1 MKKQVLI
8 IALILIGIFTYYYL
22 TADVSSATKISTQDN
37 KHELIV
43 ADADRNNDIK
53 MSAVQMPEA
62 SNTVHADAIQLAFQF
77 RQTRNLRAFI
87 TVAKAKASEGGLFLV
102 RSALVECLRSPL
114 NKEMQTS
121 PTLKYSPTE
130 SHALASEKQK
140 ALLFLQ
146 ERCSGFSKGE
156 VMAELEAMKNDPN
169 AAQDPLLMLGQKIN
183 SAKNEEQNKVIAA
196 VVFQSGNPLLIE
208 RWGMS
213 SALSMS
219 MNGGRVPNDKD
230 NNIYGLAWRL
240 VGCDLGLRCDEQDI
254 ELQSSCYYFD
264 ICEKNKMDVI
274 KKMTSVDSE
283 NHIEFNEVLQMKER
297 ILSALKEK
305 RTDAFFR

>member
-1 MKKQVLI
+1 MKKQVLV
-8 IALILIGIFTYYYL
+8 IALIFLGIGTYYYL
-22 TADVSSATKISTQDN
+22 IADVSSATKISTQDN
-37 KHELIV
+37 KRESIV
-43 ADADRNNDIK
+43 ADTDRNIDIK
-53 MSAVQMPEA
+53 MSAAPMTET
-62 SNTVHADAIQLAFQF
+62 SNAVHADAIQLAFQF

-87 TVAKAKASEGGLFLV
+87 AVAKTKASEGGLFLA
-102 RSALVECLRSPL
+102 RSALVECLKNPL

-156 VMAELEAMKNDPN
+156 VMAELDAIKNDPN
-169 AAQDPLLMLGQKIN
+169 AAHDPLLMLGQKIN
-183 SAKNEEQNKVIAA
+183 SAKNEEQQKVIAA
-196 VVFQSGNPLLIE
+196 AVFQSGNPLLIE

-219 MNGGRVPNDKD
+219 MNCGRVPTGKD

-264 ICEKNKMDVI
+264 ICEKNKMDMI

-283 NHIEFNEVLQMKER
+283 NHFEFNEVLQMKER
-297 ILSALKEK
+297 ILNAVKEK

>member
-1 MKKQVLI
+1 MLVLI
-8 IALILIGIFTYYYL
+8 SIVIVAYCYL
-22 TADVSSATKISTQDN
+22 PADVNLVPNISKQDDKRILN
-37 KHELIV
+37 V
-43 ADADRNNDIK
+43 ADAGGVADVK
-53 MSAVQMPEA
+53 MNPKLMPEA
-62 SNTVHADAIQLAFQF
+62 SKTSDADAIQLAFQF

-87 TVAKAKASEGGLFLV
+87 AVAKTKASEGGLFLA
-102 RSALVECLRSPL
+102 RSALVECLKNPL

-146 ERCSGFSKGE
+146 ERCSGFSKSE

-169 AAQDPLLMLGQKIN
+169 AAHDPLLLLGQKIN
-183 SAKNEEQNKVIAA
+183 SAKNEEQQKVIAA
-196 VVFQSGNPLLIE
+196 AVFQSGNPLLIE

-219 MNGGRVPNDKD
+219 MNGGRVPTGKD

-264 ICEKNKMDVI
+264 ICEKNKMDMI

-283 NHIEFNEVLQMKER
+283 NHFEFNEVLQMKER
-297 ILSALKEK
+297 ILNAVKEK